1 MNALES
7 QEIVT
12 SVVHAISHSR
22 HFLNHKLL
30 YIYLVNFN
38 NYPASLRMSRA
49 FVHNF
54 LFLWSAHLKI
64 SNKPIMA

>member
-22 HFLNHKLL
+22 HFLKHKLL

-38 NYPASLRMSRA
+38 NYPASLRISYVKSFCPYFFI
-49 FVHNF
+49 FVKCTSKN
-54 LFLWSAHLKI
+54 LQ
-64 SNKPIMA
+64 